1 MVKQVRVLHNV
12 VSLFAL
18 SALVLWLVSA
28 HLSEHRDALG
38 LGMVAGLIYGS
49 LRWWRLSRSIARRD
63 RRYERNKIFVH
74 YLNGFEVVMTALA
87 HNVYVAIPLGL
98 LLLAAVLM
106 GTLSGHWWTTLA
118 ASFGVTGTGVLA
130 GCIVRYERHH
140 GQLHYQYK
148 SDTWS
153 GAEGLL
159 YKVGTV
165 MQPLTPAGKVT
176 IDGVLWNAISLSG
189 EVIDAE
195 ECIEVISVER
205 LTLYVDR
212 LPDERETEGKKERR
226 EKKQ

>member
-12 VSLFAL
+12 LSLFAL
-18 SALVLWLVSA
+18 CALVLWLVSA
-28 HLSEHRDALG
+28 RVSEHRDALG
-38 LGMVAGLIYGS
+38 LGMVAGLIYGL
-49 LRWWRLSRSIARRD
+49 LRWWRLRRSIARRD

-74 YLNGFEVVMTALA
+74 YLNGFEILMAALT
-87 HNVYVAIPLGL
+87 HNVYLAIPLGL
-98 LLLAAVLM
+98 VLLAAVLLA
-106 GTLSGHWWTTLA
+106 TLSVHWWTILA
-118 ASFGVTGTGVLA
+118 ASFGLTGMGVLA
-130 GCIVRYERHH
+130 VCIVRYERHH
-140 GQLHYQYK
+140 GRLHYQYN

-165 MQPLTPAGKVT
+165 IQPLTPTGKVM

-195 ECIEVISVER
+195 KCIEVISVER

-212 LPDERETEGKKERR
+212 LPDERETEGEKESREKER
-226 EKKQ
+226 